1 MLPGLIGCL
10 AADKRGY
17 KLGSMRFDIDRRE
30 FLQATAL
37 GSAALLRPLTL
48 SAAAE
53 PSNWNPPPP
62 DIERRVKVRGG
73 HIYVRA
79 NGNLKGN
86 RAPVLMLHGGPG
98 YNHADFL
105 AVLKLADERA
115 VILYDQLDAGL
126 SDQPNDPVNWS
137 VERFVSEIDA
147 IRASFD
153 LNQLHLVGHSWG
165 SALAMQY
172 AGRQPAGLMSLTVSG
187 PYFSTRSWEAST
199 LEEIG
204 TLAGPVREAI
214 NEHERAGTTKDPA
227 YQDAIGVY
235 YKRYLERRPEPD
247 YVTKYKQRTGI
258 KLAPVVYQG
267 MWGPAEIRS
276 SGILRTYD
284 GESLLGEIG
293 VPTLVICGEYDEMSP
308 AAAAPL
314 AKRIRDARLIVVP
327 DSGHMVS
334 LDQPEIYVQTIRLH
348 LARADQV
355 SAKARG

>member
-1 MLPGLIGCL
+1 MGLLECLRL
-10 AADKRGY
+10 AAGGRGY
-17 KLGSMRFDIDRRE
+17 KLASMRINIGRRE
-30 FLQATAL
+30 FLWATAL
-37 GSAALLRPLTL
+37 GSATLLGPLAL
-48 SAAAE
+48 SSAAE
-53 PSNWNPPPP
+53 PANWNPPLP

-73 HIYVRA
+73 NIYVRA
-79 NGNLKGN
+79 NGNLKGI

-105 AVLKLADERA
+105 AILKLADERA

-126 SDQPNDPVNWS
+126 SDQPNNPGNWS

-172 AGRQPAGLMSLTVSG
+172 AARQPAGLTSLTVSG
-187 PYFSTRSWEAST
+187 PYFSTRTWEAST
-199 LEEIG
+199 LAEVG
-204 TLAGPVREAI
+204 TLPGPVREAI
-214 NEHERAGTTKDPA
+214 NEHERAGTTDDPA
-227 YQDAIGVY
+227 YQDAIIVY
-235 YKRYLERRPEPD
+235 YKQYLERHPEPD
-247 YVTKYKQRTGI
+247 YVKKYKERTGI
-258 KLAPVVYQG
+258 KLAPVVYKG

-284 GESLLGEIG
+284 GESLLGEIR

-314 AKRIRDARLIVVP
+314 AKRIQDARMVVVS
-327 DSGHMVS
+327 DSGHMIS
-334 LDQPEIYVQTIRLH
+334 LDQPDIYVRTVREH
-348 LARADQV
+348 LARADEV
-355 SAKARG
+355 SARTRK